1 LKNITKQD
9 LIQESS
15 KSSGHPQ
22 TEARAVAEQFMQVVS
37 EMLYDGKTIEI
48 RGFGTFYTKER
59 KPRPARN
66 PRTGEIC
73 PLGRRRV
80 ALFRFSPDVRQH
92 IHEVPELQEALQSH
106 SAQPADYPEI
116 EAAAQRAHPAL

>member
-9 LIQESS
+9 LIHEAS
-15 KSSGHPQ
+15 KSSGHSQ
-22 TEARAVAEQFMQVVS
+22 TETRVIAEQFMQVITELLDEGNSV
-37 EMLYDGKTIEI
+37 EI
-48 RGFGTFYTKER
+48 RGFGTFYTKVR

-80 ALFRFSPDVRQH
+80 ALFRFSPEVRCH
-92 IHEVPELQEALQSH
+92 IHEVPELQEALRADAASRIEETEASVTQH
-106 SAQPADYPEI
+106 SGV
-116 EAAAQRAHPAL
+116 